1 MKHRT
6 KGNPAPLRI
15 HILYFIQKSH
25 KDTNNSSSNPL
36 SKFDLSQ
43 LFINMSKATV
53 LSTVYLITL
62 NQSLSDRHNLIAND
76 AGDSSKV
83 DGIITHNWISG
94 YWLTKMW
101 NTRNWLGITPSL
113 TLWWQCGNMSL
124 SNGFPLRAAYG
135 RPCTHKEVRLNQYV
149 NEPIDIVHSS
159 RQ

>member
-83 DGIITHNWISG
+83 DGIITHN
-94 YWLTKMW
+94 
-101 NTRNWLGITPSL
+101 
-113 TLWWQCGNMSL
+113 
-124 SNGFPLRAAYG
+124 
-135 RPCTHKEVRLNQYV
+135 
-149 NEPIDIVHSS
+149 
-159 RQ
+159 